1 MPAAMIALSP
11 DLERLIDERLDAVD
25 RILSLSRTARSERMQ
40 ILSDLESQ
48 IRDRLASRT
57 SEEPTRADLLAVL
70 AELDPPEAYLD
81 ESVSISPAFRASG
94 FANEGSQRVAGDTLA
109 ASIPATKSENGT
121 LALWAGFL
129 VSAGCILMPSI
140 TFHWNLESF
149 FSLRIVLPLTIVCGS
164 FLAFLN
170 LLQTGPKSDINR
182 LITWACVGTFPFA
195 AFYAIV
201 LLAVLLGGFGSDISE
216 EAVIVYWYAIPAFVP
231 LTHGIWLGF
240 FTVRYMWKRQAA

>member
-48 IRDRLASRT
+48 IRDRLVSRT

-109 ASIPATKSENGT
+109 ASIPASQNKKGQ

-129 VSAGCILMPSI
+129 VSTGCILTSLSVLMAFMEGPTLPALLVQLIVFSGSI
-140 TFHWNLESF
+140 LAIA
-149 FSLRIVLPLTIVCGS
+149 SLGQMEHRSIL
-164 FLAFLN
+164 
-170 LLQTGPKSDINR
+170 NR
-182 LITWACVGTFPFA
+182 LITWACIGTIPWT
-195 AFYAIV
+195 V
-201 LLAVLLGGFGSDISE
+201 LFVIGWLNFMNISNRDNGLITALGASFIPLGAV
-216 EAVIVYWYAIPAFVP
+216 V
-231 LTHGIWLGF
+231 HGAWLGLI
-240 FTVRYMWKRQAA
+240 TVLFLLERKTAEG

>member
-11 DLERLIDERLDAVD
+11 ELERLIDERLDAVD

-94 FANEGSQRVAGDTLA
+94 LSTGGSQRVAGDVLA
-109 ASIPATKSENGT
+109 TSIPATKSEKGQ
-121 LALWAGFL
+121 LALGAGIL
-129 VSAGCILMPSI
+129 VSTGCVLTPFSILIANHGEVFI
-140 TFHWNLESF
+140 TQALA
-149 FSLRIVLPLTIVCGS
+149 LQVTILCGG

-170 LLQTGPKSDINR
+170 LLQNDVKSNINR
-182 LITWACVGTFPFA
+182 LISWACVGATPWA
-195 AFYAIV
+195 LYILINWIGAIQNV
-201 LLAVLLGGFGSDISE
+201 LVDAGQLV
-216 EAVIVYWYAIPAFVP
+216 AIITHFFIPGC
-231 LTHGIWLGF
+231 LMTHGIWLGF